1 MNFNPLSLYRER
13 LVRFCCVIIIMTF
26 QSTLPIQG
34 ETRSCDNDSWRK
46 NYFNPLSLYRERQN
60 SRFQEPSWIN
70 FNPLSLYRERHY
82 ICVIMSTVFIIS
94 IHSPYTGRDP
104 APGQAGGPDGIS
116 IHSPYT
122 GRDLQTLP
130 IKKRQKD
137 FNPLSLYRERPSCS
151 SYSIS
156 YLYISIHSP
165 YTGRDPGFQT
175 SSHTPPHFNPLSLYR
190 ERPPG
195 SGTT

>member
-34 ETRSCDNDSWRK
+34 ETLQLCYNVNSFY
-46 NYFNPLSLYRERQN
+46 YFNPLSLYRERPGAWPG
-60 SRFQEPSWIN
+60 R
-70 FNPLSLYRERHY
+70 RTRRH
-82 ICVIMSTVFIIS
+82 
-94 IHSPYTGRDP
+94 
-104 APGQAGGPDGIS
+104 
-116 IHSPYT
+116 
-122 GRDLQTLP
+122 
-130 IKKRQKD
+130 